1 MISIKDN
8 KYNVGL
14 ILLIE
19 SDKTGELQL
28 FDFDSKE
35 YLTASLSEQD
45 LKQLLNYIQERI
57 GTEPEEK

>member
-45 LKQLLNYIQERI
+45 LKQLSNYIQERN
-57 GTEPEEK
+57 GTEPKE